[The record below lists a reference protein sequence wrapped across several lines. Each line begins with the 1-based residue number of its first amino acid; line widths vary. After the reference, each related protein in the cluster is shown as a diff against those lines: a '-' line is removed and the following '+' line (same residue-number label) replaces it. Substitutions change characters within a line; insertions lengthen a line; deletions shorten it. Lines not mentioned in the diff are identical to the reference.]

1 MAHIKTGDLVVG
13 LATGNRYIAVGDDYI
28 RRVPGTGEF
37 VDDWSF
43 IPVVK
48 VINPVTG
55 KESVEYLSSLRK
67 L

>member
-1 MAHIKTGDLVVG
+1 MAHIKTGDLVVSFS
-13 LATGNRYIAVGDDYI
+13 TGNRYIAVGDDY
-28 RRVPGTGEF
+28 V
-37 VDDWSF
+37 WSF